1 MQHAPQPRLAE
12 IGIGSAPDRESFAP
26 EVEDEHLVVRNSGEK
41 CLYLRVVP
49 EAAFVIEHPSLH
61 YPHRFRIYFRHSVV
75 YFRTHAAEICRVAG
89 RRLVLVKGVGGVEM
103 VSAVNLGLCLQ
114 EELAYGREHLFRRVQ
129 NESLREVNPI
139 GVLELDVRVFFHK
152 RRRNVSGE
160 GRQDGSHTQR
170 PFLIENLLLQLFVPF
185 HKALWKR
192 ATPTI
197 QITHPEPVEIGRAA
211 EECFQVLV
219 RQAKL
224 MVNPAPDGVLS
235 RDGEGHIDAV
245 KCHPVDFLLPS
256 VEVPPAHT
264 VVKRTIVQVVAVFE
278 R

>member
-1 MQHAPQPRLAE
+1 M
-12 IGIGSAPDRESFAP
+12 
-26 EVEDEHLVVRNSGEK
+26 
-41 CLYLRVVP
+41 
-49 EAAFVIEHPSLH
+49 
-61 YPHRFRIYFRHSVV
+61 
-75 YFRTHAAEICRVAG
+75 
-89 RRLVLVKGVGGVEM
+89 
-103 VSAVNLGLCLQ
+103 
-114 EELAYGREHLFRRVQ
+114 
-129 NESLREVNPI
+129 
-139 GVLELDVRVFFHK
+139 
-152 RRRNVSGE
+152 SGE

-197 QITHPEPVEIGRAA
+197 QITHPEPVEVGRAA

-278 R
+278 RGVAGSGLLRKRKFPREHGIFTAPRVVPSAFVLEVSV